1 MDMSRTQKWLL
12 TGAATLGLAVG
23 AAGIAGAATSGSSSS
38 SSTTTAPA
46 ATAQDPASMPNRP
59 NETALTGDTAAKV
72 KAAAEAAVPGGTVLR
87 VETDSDGSP
96 YEAHVRK
103 ADGTFVTLK
112 IDSSFQVTDTIE
124 GGGANCPRRGRP
136 GDAGGSGESGSGE
149 SGSTGSGGSTPSSGS
164 NGYTT

>member
-1 MDMSRTQKWLL
+1 MDMARTRKWLL

-38 SSTTTAPA
+38 TGSTATTAPA
-46 ATAQDPASMPNRP
+46 ASAQDPGSRPDRP

-96 YEAHVRK
+96 YEAHVQK
-103 ADGTFVTLK
+103 ADGSLVTLK
-112 IDSSFQVTDTIE
+112 IDSSFKVTDTIA
-124 GGGANCPRRGRP
+124 GGGGNCRRGGP
-136 GDAGGSGESGSGE
+136 GGPGEGDGSNGSSGS
-149 SGSTGSGGSTPSSGS
+149 SGSTGNSGS
-164 NGYTT
+164 ATE

>member
-1 MDMSRTQKWLL
+1 MDMARTQKWLL

-38 SSTTTAPA
+38 TGSTATTAPA
-46 ATAQDPASMPNRP
+46 ASAQDPGSRPNRP

-96 YEAHVRK
+96 YEAHVQK
-103 ADGTFVTLK
+103 ADGSLVTLK
-112 IDSSFQVTDTIE
+112 IDSSFKVTDTIA
-124 GGGANCPRRGRP
+124 GGGGNCPRGGRGGP
-136 GDAGGSGESGSGE
+136 GDDDGSNG
-149 SGSTGSGGSTPSSGS
+149 SSGS
-164 NGYTT
+164 SGSSGNSGNATE